1 MEMFLR
7 LRVRS
12 IPVWP
17 FGVVSSN
24 SSMRWR
30 RSCQQKTVGLPSL
43 VASARQSFRLLLTF
57 CVVLRLVRR
66 VFWFSAFNMAR
77 GCAAICVAWAF
88 LRVQS
93 SASVRHRTKAK
104 ISALGSRHAMWR
116 AVCSWTNACELFE
129 LDLYVTMHGG
139 VLCISCAPCSLLAP
153 CLEMPRQRLP
163 QLAEAACLPV
173 GFWSSWRC
181 KQSILWMLLL
191 WTPGHVRAGGF
202 SHAVAP
208 SAMATRSALLL
219 EKAGSIIGSIFACCS
234 VLRLTVSVASS
245 GARRGVE
252 SRCVGTTTSGRIQ
265 PSVLFTIFCF
275 N

>member
-116 AVCSWTNACELFE
+116 AVCSWMNACELFE

-139 VLCISCAPCSLLAP
+139 VPCIFLRTMLASGSLPGDAAPTASPNWPRRRAYRLASGP
-153 CLEMPRQRLP
+153 
-163 QLAEAACLPV
+163 
-173 GFWSSWRC
+173 
-181 KQSILWMLLL
+181 
-191 WTPGHVRAGGF
+191 HGG
-202 SHAVAP
+202 ANN
-208 SAMATRSALLL
+208 R
-219 EKAGSIIGSIFACCS
+219 
-234 VLRLTVSVASS
+234 SS
-245 GARRGVE
+245 GC
-252 SRCVGTTTSGRIQ
+252 S
-265 PSVLFTIFCF
+265 CF
-275 N
+275 GHRAT